1 MNVLGFKRKV
11 IVDNTPVSES
21 KKKKSYHRTIV
32 CNTTESR
39 ALGDKLRELR
49 ERAGFS
55 QKRVAQALGCEATT
69 YCSYEGGAGK
79 FPAVYV
85 KPLCAL
91 YGISVAEL
99 FDYQIPGEGAKPA
112 ETESKAD
119 KVNALEKLVMG
130 ILDEIRQMK

>member
-11 IVDNTPVSES
+11 IVDNTSASDKPKRKKYQRVPVTKTSAA
-21 KKKKSYHRTIV
+21 T
-32 CNTTESR
+32 
-39 ALGDKLRELR
+39 AFGDKLRELR
-49 ERAGFS
+49 EREGYS
-55 QKRVAQALGCEATT
+55 QARVARALGCNAGT
-69 YCSYEGGAGK
+69 YQHYEGGAGK

-99 FDYQIPGEGAKPA
+99 FDYQIPGGEKPA

-130 ILDEIRQMK
+130 ILDEIRTLK